1 MAVDQ
6 GHDMWV
12 LKALENIDLGR
23 KVLFELFVELR
34 QVHGL
39 DCYIG
44 FRFLCDKKP
53 ISIQRSTY

>member
-12 LKALENIDLGR
+12 LKALEDIDLGR
-23 KVLFELFVELR
+23 KVFFELLVKLR

-39 DCYIG
+39 DCYKG
-44 FRFLCDKKP
+44 SRLL
-53 ISIQRSTY
+53 